1 MRLFTFS
8 GIKPK
13 EKWALERLED
23 ASRRLSPSELR
34 TVSLVDYTRE
44 SAQRR
49 AEGDGWMRLNL
60 VESRAL
66 SDKEFALAGFNTLF
80 DDPRFGALWAYFAH
94 VLEQTTFE
102 RKPRSELQIS
112 FVTRAS
118 HYSLRSTPQLGIHT
132 QDDGNGVLTIRG
144 PALKE
149 KVDLLPDDLAQWW
162 SVPMKPRQTA
172 ISRKLTAPWSVTD
185 AVRLGLETL
194 ILLFPISDRD
204 FMTVRGS
211 SITKGQYL
219 DSLRTVIHGTTRFYH
234 LHGRE
239 SPNSSKDA
247 AMLRATT
254 PPAPKLDRHL
264 SAEDRERFV
273 SVWKRQIPGVHDW
286 SDDQIRLGMFHGM

>member
-1 MRLFTFS
+1 MHLFTFS

-13 EKWALERLED
+13 ERWAVESLED

-66 SDKEFALAGFNTLF
+66 SDEEFALAGFNSLL
-80 DDPRFGALWAYFAH
+80 DDSRFGALWAYFAH
-94 VLEQTTFE
+94 VLEQATFE

-144 PALKE
+144 PALEE

-219 DSLRTVIHGTTRFYH
+219 DSLRTVIHGATRFYH
-234 LHGRE
+234 LHVRE
-239 SPNSSKDA
+239 SPNWLEDA
-247 AMLRATT
+247 ALLRATT

-273 SVWKRQIPGVHDW
+273 SVWKRRIPGVHDW
-286 SDDQIRLGMFHGM
+286 SDDEILLGMFHGM